1 MMATIMSGGGAMG
14 GPNGG
19 DRRCDAKC
27 HTATEPECDCIC
39 GGAYHGCGSSAVA
52 QERLTEEW
60 LGPDW
65 RERYGQIAQQPVQQS
80 LLGGA
85 A

>member
-1 MMATIMSGGGAMG
+1 MATIMSGGGAMG

-27 HTATEPECDCIC
+27 HEAKPGSSCDCIC
-39 GGAYHGCGSSAVA
+39 GGAYHARGSSESA
-52 QERLTEEW
+52 QEQLTKDW
-60 LGPDW
+60 LGEDW
-65 RERYGQIAQQPVQQS
+65 REQYGQFVKPALQET
-80 LLGGA
+80 LGGA